1 MELGY
6 DPGMST
12 PAPEGATWDLLTEAH
27 QALRTAV
34 MGIPADGWDLPTP
47 AEAWNVTQVLQHAAG
62 DQLAYASALTEGPKP
77 TEDPFSPSGELRG
90 TPAEVLEPALAATVA
105 AFGTVDSPDTEV
117 AVPLPPFKLPAG
129 VAVAAAALDAAVHA
143 WDIAAA
149 TGQLSPLSPG
159 LALALRPAA
168 DALVEPLRGF
178 AFGPAIE
185 PAIDADEAESLL
197 NFLGRKADWKA

>member
-1 MELGY
+1 MT
-6 DPGMST
+6 T
-12 PAPEGATWDLLTEAH
+12 PAPRGATWDLLTEAH

-34 MGIPADGWDLPTP
+34 MGIPANGWDRPTP

-62 DQLAYASALTEGPKP
+62 DQLAYASALTAGPKP
-77 TEDPFSPSGELRG
+77 TEDPFAPSGELQG

-185 PAIDADEAESLL
+185 PAVDADEAESLL
-197 NFLGRKADWKA
+197 NFLGREADWKA

>member
-1 MELGY
+1 MGLGY
-6 DPGMST
+6 DPDMST
-12 PAPEGATWDLLTEAH
+12 PVPQGTRWDLLTEAH

-34 MGIPADGWDLPTP
+34 MGIPADGWDRPTP

-62 DQLAYASALTEGPKP
+62 DQFAYASALTDGPKP
-77 TEDPFSPSGELRG
+77 TEDPFAPSGELGG
-90 TPAEVLEPALAATVA
+90 TPAQVLEPALAATVA
-105 AFGTVDSPDTEV
+105 AFGAVESPDTEV

-143 WDIAAA
+143 WDIAVA
-149 TGQLSPLSPG
+149 TGQLSPLTPG

-178 AFGPAIE
+178 AFAPAIE
-185 PAIDADEAESLL
+185 PAIDADEADSLL
-197 NFLGRKADWKA
+197 NFLGRRADWKA

>member
-1 MELGY
+1 MT
-6 DPGMST
+6 T
-12 PAPEGATWDLLTEAH
+12 PAPRGATWDLLTEAH

-34 MGIPADGWDLPTP
+34 MGIPANGWDRPTP

-62 DQLAYASALTEGPKP
+62 DQLAYASALTDGPKP
-77 TEDPFSPSGELRG
+77 TEDPFTPSGELQG

-197 NFLGRKADWKA
+197 NFLGRRADWKA